1 MLKVA
6 FGMIVFEGD
15 YVLKE
20 CLESVYPY
28 AKQILIAEGPV
39 KFWQQKGRSTSTD
52 RTNDIIHGFPDPE
65 KKIKIVHGQ
74 FEEKDDQ
81 CKAYMKNIDPDIDY
95 IWNLD
100 SDEVFKGEDI
110 LKLYDILEKE
120 KYTSVGIRS
129 ASFFGGLDRVI
140 GGFEEKKDNFLR
152 IFKYYPGATWLTH
165 RPPTIKP
172 PPGIQALPDK
182 HLDSDTLFYKH
193 GIQMYHYSYA
203 FPKQVANKVEYYKA
217 KVSRENC
224 LDNYF
229 ENVFMPWVNAKND
242 YERFEVEK
250 KYLGVHEFKPQV
262 RGEAFTK
269 KFTVDHPDSIKNS
282 MEQLRMR
289 FEEEVNI
296 YNEKK

>member
-172 PPGIQALPDK
+172 PPGIQALPD
-182 HLDSDTLFYKH
+182 
-193 GIQMYHYSYA
+193 
-203 FPKQVANKVEYYKA
+203 
-217 KVSRENC
+217 
-224 LDNYF
+224 
-229 ENVFMPWVNAKND
+229 
-242 YERFEVEK
+242 
-250 KYLGVHEFKPQV
+250 
-262 RGEAFTK
+262 
-269 KFTVDHPDSIKNS
+269 
-282 MEQLRMR
+282 
-289 FEEEVNI
+289 NI
-296 YNEKK
+296 